1 MASICHCQWSIIFR
15 NHECGVNAMKKIKNC
30 GKSVKKVLIVKTGL
44 KVGECGMCVR
54 GLKMCDGKIPMP
66 C

>member
-1 MASICHCQWSIIFR
+1 
-15 NHECGVNAMKKIKNC
+15 MKKIKNC